1 MGVTV
6 KSTLVSKWTPETM
19 RKLDVAVLSL
29 ATRVHRDAMRNAPR
43 QTGNLISSGRLR
55 RNGAANYSVIFGGN
69 GIPYARIQE
78 LGGTIKPKNGAYLR
92 WKGKDGKYHAAKRVY
107 IKGKHYLERAGDQNS
122 RRFVQELK
130 RGI

>member
-6 KSTLVSKWTPETM
+6 KSTLVSKWTPETL

-29 ATRVHRDAMRNAPR
+29 ATRVHRDAMRYAPVD
-43 QTGNLISSGRLR
+43 TGNLVASGRVQR
-55 RNGAANYSVIFGGN
+55 SGEARYSVIFGGQ
-69 GIPYARIQE
+69 GLKYARMRHYVNRKHP
-78 LGGTIKPKNGAYLR
+78 GTLR
-92 WKGKDGKYHAAKRVY
+92 
-107 IKGKHYLERAGDQNS
+107 YLERAGDENS

>member
-6 KSTLVSKWTPETM
+6 KSTLVSKWTPETV

-29 ATRVHRDAMRNAPR
+29 ATRVHRDAGRYAPVD
-43 QTGNLISSGRLR
+43 TGNLVASGRVQR
-55 RNGAANYSVIFGGN
+55 RGEASYSVIFGG
-69 GIPYARIQE
+69 GAIRYARRRHYE
-78 LGGTIKPKNGAYLR
+78 NRKTPSSLR
-92 WKGKDGKYHAAKRVY
+92 
-107 IKGKHYLERAGDQNS
+107 YLERAGDENS

>member
-6 KSTLVSKWTPETM
+6 KSNLVSKWTPETL

-29 ATRVHRDAMRNAPR
+29 ATRVHRDASRYAPR
-43 QTGNLISSGRLR
+43 DTGNLIASGRVQR
-55 RNGAANYSVIFGGN
+55 SGEARYSVVFGG
-69 GIPYARIQE
+69 GSVRYARRRHYE
-78 LGGTIKPKNGAYLR
+78 NRKTPSSLR
-92 WKGKDGKYHAAKRVY
+92 
-107 IKGKHYLERAGDQNS
+107 YLERAGDQNS

>member
-6 KSTLVSKWTPETM
+6 KSILVSKWTPETV

-29 ATRVHRDAMRNAPR
+29 ATRVHRDAGRYAPVD
-43 QTGNLISSGRLR
+43 TGNLVASGRVQR
-55 RNGAANYSVIFGGN
+55 SGEASYSVIFGGH
-69 GIPYARIQE
+69 G
-78 LGGTIKPKNGAYLR
+78 LR
-92 WKGKDGKYHAAKRVY
+92 YAAKRHY
-107 IKGKHYLERAGDQNS
+107 QNRKNPHTLRYLERAGDENS